1 MARGFESKS
10 VADQQAEAEERRE
23 AEGLREARRNP
34 PQMPPAEALRR
45 RGLELAR
52 ADALH
57 RLEQTHDERYR
68 AMLQKALADLDQQM
82 SQVGQLV

>member
-10 VADQQAEAEERRE
+10 VADQQAEAEEPARR
-23 AEGLREARRNP
+23 GGRERRRNP
-34 PQMPPAEALRR
+34 IGPRR

-57 RLEQTHDERYR
+57 RLEQTTTSVIARCSR
-68 AMLQKALADLDQQM
+68 RR
-82 SQVGQLV
+82 SRTSTPS

>member
-10 VADQQAEAEERRE
+10 VADQQAEAENRRTPR
-23 AEGLREARRNP
+23 AAPVRD
-34 PQMPPAEALRR
+34 PATGPRR

-57 RLEQTHDERYR
+57 RIEQSTDERYR
-68 AMLQKALADLDQQM
+68 AMLRKAVADLDAQIGEL
-82 SQVGQLV
+82 S